1 MVGLLQPLLHGIKIL
16 TAYLL
21 LFGLQLHDRA
31 LKQEEMAAH
40 TVVTLGRAELDE
52 LLRHINDIH
61 AEILALLQ
69 IHYKISPTG
78 YNQAVTCLE
87 AERLSDAL
95 KSAIPIVTIGNGKV
109 SRRTVSHRFSSA
121 CCQ

>member
-1 MVGLLQPLLHGIKIL
+1 MVVGLLQPLLHGIKIL

-21 LFGLQLHDRA
+21 LFGLQLHDRV

-40 TVVTLGRAELDE
+40 TVVALRGGQLDE

-69 IHYKISPTG
+69 DSLQNLPDG
-78 YNQAVTCLE
+78 L
-87 AERLSDAL
+87 
-95 KSAIPIVTIGNGKV
+95 
-109 SRRTVSHRFSSA
+109 
-121 CCQ
+121 